1 MRKWSFDFGDFEIT
15 FREILASI
23 SIIAVMLTIGFL
35 ISEKIS
41 QRYVDSNEIYNKAL
55 KIENDEDVF
64 QHGMDTNIG
73 NAFIHGELK
82 AIDTVTFSEI
92 DREYMYVKK
101 VEEHYNLHTRTYTT
115 TDGKGHTHVHTQTYW
130 SWDYAGKETKK
141 CKELSFCGVKF
152 KSEKINIPRASYI
165 QTIKKSS
172 HVRFKY
178 YGVET
183 KYTGTIFAEL
193 KDGTIPDD
201 SCFYENKSIDET
213 VDELV
218 SNGKVAQ
225 IIFWVIWI
233 ILIIGVIFGFYYL
246 DNKWLE

>member
-41 QRYVDSNEIYNKAL
+41 QRYVDINEIYNKAL

-92 DREYMYVKK
+92 DGKYMYVKK
-101 VEEHYNLHTRTYTT
+101 VEEHYNMHTRTYTT
-115 TDGKGHTHVHTQTYW
+115 TDGKGHTRIHTQTYW

-178 YGVET
+178 YGVEM

-201 SCFYENKSIDET
+201 SCFYENKSIDKT
-213 VDELV
+213 MDELV

-225 IIFWVIWI
+225 IIFWVIWT

-246 DNKWLE
+246 DNEWLE

>member
-35 ISEKIS
+35 IAEKIS
-41 QRYVDSNEIYNKAL
+41 QRYVDINEIYNKAL

-92 DREYMYVKK
+92 DGKYMYVKK
-101 VEEHYNLHTRTYTT
+101 VEEHYNMHTRTYTT
-115 TDGKGHTHVHTQTYW
+115 TDGKGHTRIHTQTYW

-141 CKELSFCGVKF
+141 CKKLSFCGVKF

-178 YGVET
+178 YGVEM

-213 VDELV
+213 MDELV

-225 IIFWVIWI
+225 IIFWVIWT

-246 DNKWLE
+246 DNEWLE

>member
-41 QRYVDSNEIYNKAL
+41 QRYVDINEIYNKAL

-92 DREYMYVKK
+92 DGKYMYVKK
-101 VEEHYNLHTRTYTT
+101 VEEHYNMHTRTYTT
-115 TDGKGHTHVHTQTYW
+115 TDGKGHTRIHTQIYW

-178 YGVET
+178 YGVEM

-213 VDELV
+213 MDELV

-225 IIFWVIWI
+225 IIFLGNMDHFNHRSNIWI
-233 ILIIGVIFGFYYL
+233 LLFGQ
-246 DNKWLE
+246 

>member
-41 QRYVDSNEIYNKAL
+41 QRYVDINEIYNKAL

-92 DREYMYVKK
+92 DGKYMYVKK
-101 VEEHYNLHTRTYTT
+101 VEEHYNMHTRTYTT
-115 TDGKGHTHVHTQTYW
+115 TDGKGHTRIHTQTYW

-178 YGVET
+178 YGGEM
-183 KYTGTIFAEL
+183 KYTGTIFADL

-213 VDELV
+213 MDELV

-225 IIFWVIWI
+225 IIFWVIWT

-246 DNKWLE
+246 DNEWLE

>member
-41 QRYVDSNEIYNKAL
+41 QRYVDINEIYNKAL

-73 NAFIHGELK
+73 NALIHGELK

-92 DREYMYVKK
+92 DGKYMYVKK
-101 VEEHYNLHTRTYTT
+101 VEEHYNMHTRTYTT
-115 TDGKGHTHVHTQTYW
+115 TDGKGHTRIHTQTYW

-178 YGVET
+178 YGVEM

-213 VDELV
+213 MDELV

-225 IIFWVIWI
+225 IIFWVIWT

-246 DNKWLE
+246 DNEWLE

>member
-101 VEEHYNLHTRTYTT
+101 VEEHYNMHTRTYTT

-246 DNKWLE
+246 DNEWLE

>member
-101 VEEHYNLHTRTYTT
+101 VEEHYNMHTRTYTT
-115 TDGKGHTHVHTQTYW
+115 TDGKGHTRIHTQTYW

-246 DNKWLE
+246 DNEWLE

>member
-35 ISEKIS
+35 ISGKIS

-55 KIENDEDVF
+55 KIENDEEVF

-82 AIDTVTFSEI
+82 AIDTVAFSEI
-92 DREYMYVKK
+92 DGKYMYVKK
-101 VEEHYNLHTRTYTT
+101 VEEHYNMHTRTYTT
-115 TDGKGHTHVHTQTYW
+115 TDGKVHTQTYW

-183 KYTGTIFAEL
+183 KYTGTIFTEL

-201 SCFYENKSIDET
+201 SYFYENKSIDET
-213 VDELV
+213 MDELV
-218 SNGKVAQ
+218 FNGKVAQ

>member
-64 QHGMDTNIG
+64 QQGMDTNIG

-101 VEEHYNLHTRTYTT
+101 VEEHYNMHTRTYTT

-213 VDELV
+213 MDELV

-225 IIFWVIWI
+225 IIFWVIWT

-246 DNKWLE
+246 DNEWLE

>member
-64 QHGMDTNIG
+64 KHGMDTNIG

-101 VEEHYNLHTRTYTT
+101 VEEHYNMHTRTYTT

-183 KYTGTIFAEL
+183 KYTGTIFVEL

-218 SNGKVAQ
+218 SNGKVSQ

>member
-55 KIENDEDVF
+55 KIENDADVF

-101 VEEHYNLHTRTYTT
+101 VEEHYNMHTRTYTT